1 MRKTTRDPA
10 CLSRTLLPRSSS
22 GALEISF
29 GWLFAIVAG
38 IFIIAL
44 AIYFSSKIV
53 GTQQEVSS
61 AETATELGTLLDPL
75 ETSFESAQTSS
86 VTLSAES
93 RIHNSCD
100 LTGSF
105 GQQIIQ
111 IDQKSLNKWTKTD
124 VDVEFSNK
132 YIFSESEIEG
142 KKFYI
147 FSKQF
152 KFPFKIADLI
162 YMTSSADIYCFV
174 DAPAEI
180 KEEISNLNQSNLLTE
195 NCSSTDIDICF
206 DSSNCDVNVDY
217 TNGIVEKNGSVMY
230 ISGVEDYKAL
240 MYAAIFSN
248 KETYECQVE
257 RLMMRL
263 KELSEIYADKNS
275 KITGRGCSTNFAD
288 SFTGLID
295 SLSLYSSSED
305 LSIIKT
311 EMENMDEKNNAG
323 VCMLW

>member
-1 MRKTTRDPA
+1 MKKR
-10 CLSRTLLPRSSS
+10 

-38 IFIIAL
+38 ILIITL
-44 AIYFSSKIV
+44 AIYFSSKII
-53 GTQQEVSS
+53 GTQQETTS

-75 ETSFESAQTSS
+75 ETSFESSQTTS

-93 RIHNSCD
+93 RIHDSCK
-100 LTGSF
+100 LTGNF

-111 IDQKSLNKWTKTD
+111 IDQKSLNKWVKTD
-124 VDVEFSNK
+124 VDVKFSNK

-142 KKFYI
+142 RKFYI

-162 YMTSSADIYCFV
+162 YITSSADRYCFV
-174 DAPAEI
+174 DAPTGVE
-180 KEEISNLNQSNLLTE
+180 KEISDLNQSNLLTE
-195 NCSSTDIDICF
+195 NCSSSDIKVCF
-206 DSSNCDVNVDY
+206 DSNNCDINVDY

-230 ISGVEDYKAL
+230 ISGTEDYNAL

-248 KETYECQVE
+248 KETYECQVS

-263 KELSEIYADKNS
+263 KEISLLYQDKDS
-275 KITGRGCSTNFAD
+275 KVVERGCDTGFGD

-305 LSIIKT
+305 LSIIKMET
-311 EMENMDEKNNAG
+311 ENMNEMNKAG